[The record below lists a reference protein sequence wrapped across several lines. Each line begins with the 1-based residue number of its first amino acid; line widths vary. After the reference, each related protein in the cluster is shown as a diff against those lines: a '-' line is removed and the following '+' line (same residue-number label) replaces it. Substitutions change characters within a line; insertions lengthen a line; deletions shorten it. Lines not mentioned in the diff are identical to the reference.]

1 MTFYNTKYY
10 VESILNTLGGLPE
23 ECSWIDYKE
32 SCIFSK
38 KFMNKINKLVVA
50 FLNSIQSLGQNKYII
65 FGVSEDKK
73 EKKKKILGLGEN
85 IFPDDNEWQN
95 LFSHI
100 KPSHPYVE
108 TGTIEYRGLLLGYIC
123 IFAHNYKGPYFIGNA
138 KDIYSIR
145 RGGNKYEMAAYE
157 RMELINKSNE
167 LMQNGRIYL
176 KSDILNL
183 LVTLGKYNS
192 SNQFDIDFIE
202 NRTGKTYAEI
212 KEHCISLDNLFT
224 KDEKSIY
231 GLGSSVAVI
240 VQEKHKRLLQFTSN
254 EVLSAMEI
262 IKSLLENE
270 AVVYSCELFEGIADT
285 LVFLGNHGFSFYVNQ
300 AIESVIN
307 IDIFQKNRY
316 PIYSQIA
323 EAAPHFVLN
332 LIKENKI
339 KMLKNRKCKTNA
351 VQALRAIVWYPEY
364 YEEAAKLLIEF
375 DDQAV
380 YELFECGEIASAA
393 SFGQKFKLIKKIAG
407 NDKDLAFDIL
417 NELLDFNPKMNRF
430 INHDY
435 VPEKYKRFRKGT
447 RSLEFDQLQ
456 IYYGILVDMAGSDP
470 EKILK
475 LLPDWLKPYPFSN
488 LQCLADC
495 IEKAEPVIVS
505 VDERMNLWNRLCNT
519 PLVYITDEPVE
530 EVLRNRLLTVGNKFK
545 PDSVVQQNKQWFRKN
560 IQHDLTIDGSDWDD
574 VEKKVFEEQK
584 KVLLTIYKRDGIKKM
599 IEFIQ
604 SVPVES
610 FRLAQILL
618 SSDFSFTVQEESSMI
633 VAFLNNP
640 EKYTSYFYNRS
651 YSGKLEWIRNLSID
665 KLDINK
671 KAEFFA
677 VLDPNIDNIKYF
689 EEILE
694 EDIKLY
700 WEKVD
705 SGRFS
710 NDLSIRYGFKKFIE
724 YEMPQKAFDLL
735 EPFMI
740 SQMEKLDPEW
750 LFNALMKQEEYDKCY
765 LSESTYGA
773 VYRILFDKIDA
784 NMLEKMEQ
792 LSFCLY
798 GRISYYMQGYAGL
811 KPIITFK
818 KIANDSSYFVEIV
831 KYIIDNPL
839 GLGEHIMKS
848 CDQEPKSPVN
858 WMDDINNLMSNEAE
872 EVKKKGEF
880 WAGHILYNTMET
892 DINGEYKISDCV
904 AELLEKSKD
913 KRDGFFSHAYFS
925 MNGFHANGSFEY
937 DSKDRKE
944 ADNYKRL
951 AAIQEKK
958 GNSEFS
964 KCLYELAEQLIR
976 SVER

>member
-1 MTFYNTKYY
+1 M
-10 VESILNTLGGLPE
+10 
-23 ECSWIDYKE
+23 
-32 SCIFSK
+32 
-38 KFMNKINKLVVA
+38 
-50 FLNSIQSLGQNKYII
+50 
-65 FGVSEDKK
+65 
-73 EKKKKILGLGEN
+73 
-85 IFPDDNEWQN
+85 
-95 LFSHI
+95 
-100 KPSHPYVE
+100 
-108 TGTIEYRGLLLGYIC
+108 
-123 IFAHNYKGPYFIGNA
+123 
-138 KDIYSIR
+138 
-145 RGGNKYEMAAYE
+145 
-157 RMELINKSNE
+157 
-167 LMQNGRIYL
+167 
-176 KSDILNL
+176 
-183 LVTLGKYNS
+183 
-192 SNQFDIDFIE
+192 
-202 NRTGKTYAEI
+202 
-212 KEHCISLDNLFT
+212 T

-270 AVVYSCELFEGIADT
+270 AVLYSCELFEGIADT

-300 AIESVIN
+300 AIEAVIN
-307 IDIFQKNRY
+307 LDIFQKNRY

-364 YEEAAKLLIEF
+364 YEEAAILLIEF

-417 NELLDFNPKMNRF
+417 NKLLDFNPKMNRF

-435 VPEKYKRFRKGT
+435 VPEKYRRFRKGT

-456 IYYGILVDMAGSDP
+456 IYYGILVEMAGSDLG
-470 EKILK
+470 KILK

-530 EVLRNRLLTVGNKFK
+530 EVLRNRLLAVGNKFK

-560 IQHDLTIDGSDWDD
+560 IMHDLTIDGSDWDD
-574 VEKKVFEEQK
+574 VKKKVFEEQK
-584 KVLLTIYKRDGIKKM
+584 KVLITIYKRDGIEKM

-604 SVPVES
+604 SVHIES
-610 FRLAQILL
+610 IQLAQILL
-618 SSDFSFTVQEESSMI
+618 SSDFSFTMQEDNIMI

-640 EKYTSYFYNRS
+640 EKYTSYFCNRS
-651 YSGKLEWIRNLSID
+651 YSGKLEWIRNLNID

-677 VLDPNIDNIKYF
+677 VLDPNIDNIKFF

-705 SGRFS
+705 SGSFS
-710 NDLSIRYGFKKFIE
+710 NDISIQYGFKKFIE

-735 EPFMI
+735 KPFTI
-740 SQMEKLDPEW
+740 SQMGKLYPEW
-750 LFNALMKQEEYDKCY
+750 LFNALMKQEEYDKRY
-765 LSESTYGA
+765 LSMSAYET

-798 GRISYYMQGYAGL
+798 GRIAYYMQGYAGL
-811 KPIITFK
+811 KPIITLK

-831 KYIIDNPL
+831 KYIIKDPL
-839 GLGEHIMKS
+839 GLWEHIMKS

-858 WMDDINNLMSNEAE
+858 WMDGINNLMDNEE
-872 EVKKKGEF
+872 EVIKKKGEF
-880 WAGHILYNTMET
+880 WAGHILYNTIVT
-892 DINGEYKISDCV
+892 DTNGECKISDCV

-913 KRDGFFSHAYFS
+913 RRDGFFFHAYYS
-925 MNGFHANGSFEY
+925 MNGFHTNGSFKY

-951 AAIQEKK
+951 AEIQEKK

-964 KCLYELAEQLIR
+964 KFLYELAEQLVR